1 LVSPGRQGAA
11 RRATITHH
19 YYVELT
25 HEQRIDRR
33 WDPHNVATW
42 DAFFANRWEMELARY
57 EGGGPPP
64 VDNNEAG

>member
-1 LVSPGRQGAA
+1 VQLGAA
-11 RRATITHH
+11 ITHH

-25 HEQRIDRR
+25 PGQRMDPC
-33 WDPHNVATW
+33 WDPDNAATW
-42 DAFFANRWEMELARY
+42 DTFANRWEMELARY